1 MINESSSIKDLELQA
16 KNTKVM
22 MDRLNSAYL
31 GMTTDE
37 LIKLAI
43 EREKIKGKDDSDIDS
58 GRDRRTNED
67 GWHQDISGD
76 VKGRA

>member
-1 MINESSSIKDLELQA
+1 MINENNSIKDLELQA

-37 LIKLAI
+37 LIKLALGK
-43 EREKIKGKDDSDIDS
+43 EETEEKDDRDFYS
-58 GRDRRTNED
+58 G
-67 GWHQDISGD
+67 
-76 VKGRA
+76 

>member
-1 MINESSSIKDLELQA
+1 MINENNSIKDLELQA

-37 LIKLAI
+37 LIKLALGK
-43 EREKIKGKDDSDIDS
+43 EETEGKDDRDCYS
-58 GRDRRTNED
+58 G
-67 GWHQDISGD
+67 
-76 VKGRA
+76 